1 VHLAKHDWSTMKKL
15 VRVEL
20 RVVVRTSCMMVVAK
34 TSCMAL
40 VAVFVTISRF
50 VQENQDPTLQG
61 RDQ

>member
-1 VHLAKHDWSTMKKL
+1 
-15 VRVEL
+15 
-20 RVVVRTSCMMVVAK
+20 VVVRTSCMMVVAK